1 MADKRVDW
9 KVKKTASPKEIAEA
23 TKEVALAKERVSSL
37 DPHSRGYKETGVYT
51 YKTDKAVESFKNTP
65 YRPPI
70 KARNDL
76 SPASVYIEPTGSLQA
91 EQNRELEKFCKQN
104 PTHPRCFGSGDPR
117 SNGSQG
123 GDPRSNGSQGG
134 DPRSSDE
141 SNPYQELGIFSEE
154 VKNIFTPEGRDLNIE
169 KGLTNK
175 PVQNLYESTR
185 DNTQLT
191 KSPVVRTECKCS
203 DGKVVLGYLDT
214 RSGQKDCS
222 PCNEK
227 QYNRSTPN
235 AYKNYKTKK
244 TRRPAQKPTN
254 LRNQVGVSTFGDVN
268 MKGCQ
273 TGNNDRSSIKKMEAG
288 ANLNNVISTKQSRGQ
303 KVNPNSAI
311 PINPSQSAF
320 SIYDDCNMDI
330 YGISK

>member
-1 MADKRVDW
+1 MADIRAERV
-9 KVKKTASPKEIAEA
+9 VKNTASPKEVAEA
-23 TKEVALAKERVSSL
+23 TKQVALAKERVSSL

-70 KARNDL
+70 KSRNDL
-76 SPASVYIEPTGSLQA
+76 SPASVYIEPSGSLQA
-91 EQNRELEKFCKQN
+91 EEQRDLEKFCRAN
-104 PTHPRCFGSGDPR
+104 PTHPDCFS
-117 SNGSQG
+117 G
-123 GDPRSNGSQGG
+123 GDPRSTGGQG
-134 DPRSSDE
+134 DPRSGGSDE
-141 SNPYQELGIFSEE
+141 TNPYQELGIFSEE

-169 KGLTNK
+169 KGLTDK
-175 PVQNLYESTR
+175 PIQNLYESTR

-191 KSPVVRTECKCS
+191 KSPVVRTECKCK
-203 DGKVVLGYLDT
+203 DGRVVLGYLDT

-235 AYKNYKTKK
+235 PYKNYKTKK
-244 TRRPAQKPTN
+244 RRPATQKPTN
-254 LRNQVGVSTFGDVN
+254 LRNQIGVSTFGDVN

-288 ANLNNVISTKQSRGQ
+288 ASLNNVISTKQSRGQ